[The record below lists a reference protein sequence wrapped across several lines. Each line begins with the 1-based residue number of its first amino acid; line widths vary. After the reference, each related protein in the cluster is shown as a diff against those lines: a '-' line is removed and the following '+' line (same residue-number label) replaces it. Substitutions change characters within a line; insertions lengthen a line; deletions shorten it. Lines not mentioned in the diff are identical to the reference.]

1 MMDDRRRLLPED
13 DVSIAI
19 LPGGNDDGDAESSR
33 VLGGV
38 DEEEEEEM
46 YGTFQRRSRS
56 PQPPS
61 PPDKTSRLRQTVST
75 LGFCL
80 GALAMG
86 NALGWSSTAVPNL
99 GRESSSANASLI
111 FLNLTV

>member
-13 DVSIAI
+13 DISIPI
-19 LPGGNDDGDAESSR
+19 NPDVDGSIVNAESSR
-33 VLGGV
+33 ILGTID
-38 DEEEEEEM
+38 DEEER

-56 PQPPS
+56 PQPPQS
-61 PPDKTSRLRQTVST
+61 PERLDKTSRFRQTVSS

-99 GRESSSANASLI
+99 GRNFPIA
-111 FLNLTV
+111 

>member
-13 DVSIAI
+13 DISIPI
-19 LPGGNDDGDAESSR
+19 NPDVDDDEGSIVNAESSR
-33 VLGGV
+33 ILGTID
-38 DEEEEEEM
+38 DEEER

-56 PQPPS
+56 PQPPLS
-61 PPDKTSRLRQTVST
+61 PERLDKTSRFRQTVSS

-99 GRESSSANASLI
+99 GRSFSIA
-111 FLNLTV
+111 

>member
-19 LPGGNDDGDAESSR
+19 AGGNDDGAAESSR

-38 DEEEEEEM
+38 NDEDEEEM

-61 PPDKTSRLRQTVST
+61 PPDKTSRLRQTLSS

-99 GRESSSANASLI
+99 GRESSSVNASLI
-111 FLNLTV
+111 FLTLTTV